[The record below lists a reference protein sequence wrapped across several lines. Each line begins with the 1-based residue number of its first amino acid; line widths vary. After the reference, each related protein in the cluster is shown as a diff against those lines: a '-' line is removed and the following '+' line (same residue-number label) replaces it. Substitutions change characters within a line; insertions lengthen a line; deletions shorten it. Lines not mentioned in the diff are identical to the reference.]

1 MNKRIRKKKIQ
12 QKGFITDIDEI
23 RYVFEHGIKNVY
35 VELQH
40 EDEVVGTVLL
50 TKKDLKTAFNLYG
63 TKDFSVNYK
72 YAPMAE

>member
-1 MNKRIRKKKIQ
+1 MNKRIHKKKIK

-23 RYVFEHGIKNVY
+23 RYVFEHDIKNVY

-40 EDEVVGTVLL
+40 EDEVMGMVRL
-50 TKKDLKTAFNLYG
+50 TKKDLKAAFNRYG

>member
-23 RYVFEHGIKNVY
+23 KYVLEHGIKNVY

-40 EDEVVGTVLL
+40 EDEVIGMVRL
-50 TKKDLKTAFNLYG
+50 TKKDLKTAFNRYG

-72 YAPMAE
+72 YGGI